1 MDNYTKSLMKIGF
14 FITLFTVVL
23 LLGIFY
29 IYRAFGNVKWPPE
42 SQKCPD
48 HWVAKDV
55 SDFTDVGESSG
66 TTVCHDIYQLAG
78 DCGDDGQITSSDTV
92 TKMTGCFSGGYYMNV
107 DDEEQ
112 TGMWTSLCNKKAWAD
127 GNNLTWDGI
136 TNNSYNCS

>member
-48 HWVAKDV
+48 HWVAKDA
-55 SDFTDVGESSG
+55 SDTLDDDGYARVGTDCV
-66 TTVCHDIYQLAG
+66 DIYNLADKCTEESG
-78 DCGDDGQITSSDTV
+78 DSVTRMFCGLYNDS
-92 TKMTGCFSGGYYMNV
+92 YYLNV
-107 DDEEQ
+107 EDEEQ
-112 TGMWTSLCNKKAWAD
+112 TGVWMSLCDKKAWAD

-136 TNNSYNCS
+136 TNNSYDCS

>member
-48 HWVAKDV
+48 HWVAKDASLV
-55 SDFTDVGESSG
+55 GSGRVGTDCVD
-66 TTVCHDIYQLAG
+66 VYNLAG
-78 DCGDDGQITSSDTV
+78 MCKGQVGGGSPTRMECVLYSD
-92 TKMTGCFSGGYYMNV
+92 SYHLNV
-107 DDEEQ
+107 EDEEQ
-112 TGMWTSLCNKKAWAD
+112 TGVWMTLCDKKAWAD

-136 TNNSYNCS
+136 TNNSYDCS